1 MKSLTVAL
9 IVLDV
14 VIFGY
19 VLGEIL
25 EWVRALW

>member
-14 VIFGY
+14 VILGY
-19 VLGEIL
+19 VLGQIL
-25 EWVRALW
+25 EWLRVVL